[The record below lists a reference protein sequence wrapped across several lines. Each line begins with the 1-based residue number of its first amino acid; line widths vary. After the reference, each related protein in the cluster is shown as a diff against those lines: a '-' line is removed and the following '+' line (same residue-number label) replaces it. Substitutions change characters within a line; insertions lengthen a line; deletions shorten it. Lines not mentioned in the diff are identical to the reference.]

1 MPPERNS
8 LIQSVRLSKAG
19 FSVQLRIKRSRPQEL
34 EEFLRENDLSDRID
48 FEPGVPVSLSS
59 ATESG
64 LAQLSAA

>member
-8 LIQSVRLSKAG
+8 LIQSVRLSQAG

-48 FEPGVPVSLSS
+48 IEPGVTVMLSNAARS
-59 ATESG
+59 E

>member
-8 LIQSVRLSKAG
+8 LIQSVRLSQAG

-48 FEPGVPVSLSS
+48 IEPGVTVTLSNAARS
-59 ATESG
+59 E